1 MPWRPVTLAHAA
13 RLRFTHAEIM
23 IPSEEK
29 IGLPSAS
36 MPAALADTYIWDNN
50 PWSGEINA
58 ALAGNIQWDFF
69 RNGGTLLVRML
80 FNEKETDFPATC
92 ESARYL
98 RGTQSHYYVF
108 NGLKAC
114 YGY

>member
-1 MPWRPVTLAHAA
+1 
-13 RLRFTHAEIM
+13 
-23 IPSEEK
+23 
-29 IGLPSAS
+29 